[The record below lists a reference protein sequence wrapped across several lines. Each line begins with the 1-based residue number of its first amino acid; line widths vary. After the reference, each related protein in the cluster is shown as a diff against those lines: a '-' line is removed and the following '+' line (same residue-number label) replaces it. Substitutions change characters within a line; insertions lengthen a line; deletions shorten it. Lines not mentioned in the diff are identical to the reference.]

1 MHINFTP
8 FLVVWI
14 ALVLGVVYLYLR
26 RRKITGQEDAH
37 LDVLETAAVA
47 QQQAIL
53 EQQLAVVDKWGKTLT
68 IIAAAY
74 GLLLVVGFMYQ
85 SWYQLSTY
93 GG

>member
-1 MHINFTP
+1 MHINFMP

-14 ALVLGVVYLYLR
+14 ALALAVVYLFLR
-26 RRKITGQEDAH
+26 HRKITGQEDAH
-37 LDVLETAAVA
+37 LDVLEAPAVA

-53 EQQLAVVDKWGKTLT
+53 EHQLAVVDKWGKTLT

-74 GLLLVVGFMYQ
+74 GLLLVVAFFYQ
-85 SWYQLSTY
+85 SWYQLSNF